1 MPPFIPHFGYVPD
14 PAHTERYVESLP
26 FPRLAD
32 DLPHL
37 IRQRTPRDVFLWL
50 PLLKV
55 KPSWQRGAQ
64 GIGDCVAWG
73 AELAATFL
81 MAMQHV
87 AGESGWVEE
96 AATEAIYGGCRV
108 EALGKRLGGYE
119 DGAAGSWAAEW
130 LGRYGVLCR
139 VDYAQQTGNAEHD
152 LRQYSAQRAKQW
164 GHFGCGGSSD
174 KGALDSVAKQ
184 HPIQEVTQVRTVE
197 EAAAAIDAGCPL
209 TIASMVGFGQMR
221 RSDEGIVR
229 RSSSWAHQMCIGGI
243 KYTPGGEPLFRIFQS
258 WGKSASG
265 PDPGIEHKQV
275 RDWYLCC
282 VSFLV

>member
-184 HPIQEVTQVRTVE
+184 HPIHAYQVHSIPSNQSTHLPSPSSYLVHVPRHPSLSSVTLHPARAHHRPAKSQSEPPAPGRKKNGVSAMGGLCLAMRHLWSRLVVT
-197 EAAAAIDAGCPL
+197 ATSRDAGL
-209 TIASMVGFGQMR
+209 
-221 RSDEGIVR
+221 
-229 RSSSWAHQMCIGGI
+229 
-243 KYTPGGEPLFRIFQS
+243 
-258 WGKSASG
+258 
-265 PDPGIEHKQV
+265 
-275 RDWYLCC
+275 
-282 VSFLV
+282 